1 MKSGPFPYNASQKKR
16 QSQEFLA
23 VRNRLYKIQKQFDP
37 ILGHGYGRVKSI
49 PNMDKVYRDL
59 SGQAFWREITGDT
72 DFYIKLIV
80 LMKDAP
86 VRHRKEY
93 EPAWNATLNRFTAE
107 FVRDFCFPNG
117 SIDWE
122 KIAQLVSAEKAE

>member
-1 MKSGPFPYNASQKKR
+1 
-16 QSQEFLA
+16 
-23 VRNRLYKIQKQFDP
+23 
-37 ILGHGYGRVKSI
+37 
-49 PNMDKVYRDL
+49 MDKVYRDL

-93 EPAWNATLNRFTAE
+93 EPAWNAALNRFTAE
-107 FVRDFCFPNG
+107 FVRDFCFPDG
-117 SIDWE
+117 SIGWE
-122 KIAQLVSAEKAE
+122 KIAQLVSAEKTE